1 MRVVTGASLAFLLST
16 SVAFA
21 GAGAPVPD
29 KPAGGPPSGRPGA
42 ILDDTKCNA
51 VWSMTEREG
60 DALVADK
67 AAPFIVNFAMVDTDK
82 DGKVSQDEFK
92 QGCKNGWVQE
102 QASKPGETGGGQTPD
117 QPMKPGETGGGNTSS
132 QPMQATPDQPA
143 TPKP

>member
-1 MRVVTGASLAFLLST
+1 MRVVTVASLAFLLST
-16 SVAFA
+16 GVAFA

-51 VWSMTEREG
+51 VWSMTERED

-67 AAPFIVNFAMVDTDK
+67 AAPFIVNFPMVDTDK

-102 QASKPGETGGGQTPD
+102 QASKPGETGGGQSPD
-117 QPMKPGETGGGNTSS
+117 QPMKPGETGEGKNSGK
-132 QPMQATPDQPA
+132 PM
-143 TPKP
+143 

>member
-1 MRVVTGASLAFLLST
+1 MRIITVASLAFLLST
-16 SVAFA
+16 GVAFA

-29 KPAGGPPSGRPGA
+29 KPEGGAPSGRPGA
-42 ILDDTKCNA
+42 ILDDTKCNS

-67 AAPFIVNFAMVDTDK
+67 AAPFIVNFEMVDTNK

-102 QASKPGETGGGQTPD
+102 QASK
-117 QPMKPGETGGGNTSS
+117 MKPGETGGGNTSG
-132 QPMQATPDQPA
+132 QPMQ
-143 TPKP
+143 PKP